1 MTMRRNRS
9 MTSNTPTAATRA
21 LSLCALLASAALAS
35 DTAGV
40 KKALEPYVSRLEI
53 PGYVSVLIDGDREEW
68 VADGWSDVATRKPI
82 TKDSLFRICSQTKG
96 IVGAA
101 AAKLVVEGKLSLDEP
116 VSKYLPEFAKLE
128 RVVETNGVKTL
139 VPVKNVLTV
148 RDCLSHTGG
157 FPFETKVSSALG
169 WTGAPLRVAAA
180 AGAATP
186 LLFEPGTSWKYS
198 NAGLD
203 VAGAIV
209 EAATGEKIEDHLKRV
224 FFGPLG
230 MKDTTFRPTSEQLKR
245 LVSMYYV
252 ETNKTCRPMPKYRPL
267 REPYDSPNRWP
278 SCGAGLFST
287 PRDLLEFYRM
297 LAFGGVSRDGRRI
310 MPEKAVTG
318 LLAVKQTP
326 QGVKTAYSLGMFVEG
341 EWFGHDGALKT
352 AALLNPKRHAVWL
365 WMMQCE
371 YPGRINRWHQYKVWR
386 PVVNRFFEQTTG
398 RGSNGETP

>member
-1 MTMRRNRS
+1 MNITYILTLGMACAVFGAV
-9 MTSNTPTAATRA
+9 AA
-21 LSLCALLASAALAS
+21 

-40 KKALEPYVSRLEI
+40 RTALRPYIECGEI

-68 VADGWSDVATRKPI
+68 VADGWSDIEKRAPL

-96 IVGAA
+96 IVGTA
-101 AAKLVVEGKLSLDEP
+101 AAKLIVEGKLSLDEP

-128 RVVETNGVKTL
+128 RIASETNGVKTI
-139 VPVKNVLTV
+139 VPVKNVLKV

-157 FPFETKVSSALG
+157 FPFDTRVSQALG
-169 WTGAPLRVAAA
+169 WTGTPLRVAAA
-180 AGAATP
+180 NGAATP

-209 EAATGEKIEDHLKRV
+209 EVVTGEKIEDHLKRV
-224 FFGPLG
+224 FFDPLG
-230 MKDTTFRPTSEQLKR
+230 MKDTTFRPTAEQLTR

-252 ETNKTCRPMPKYRPL
+252 ETNKVCRQMPTYRPL
-267 REPYDSPNRWP
+267 PEPYDSDNRWP

-287 PRDLLEFYRM
+287 PRDMLEFYRM
-297 LAFGGVSRDGRRI
+297 LAFDGVSRDGRRI
-310 MPEKAVTG
+310 LPRAAIDI
-318 LLAVKQTP
+318 LAKKQTP
-326 QGVKTAYSLGMFVEG
+326 PSVKTAYSLGMFVEG

-352 AALLNPKRHAVWL
+352 AALLNPRRHAVWL

-371 YPGRINRWHQYKVWR
+371 YPGRINRWHQYKVWK
-386 PVVNRFFEQTTG
+386 PVVNRFFEQNTG
-398 RGSNGETP
+398 KGSNGETP

>member
-1 MTMRRNRS
+1 MERL
-9 MTSNTPTAATRA
+9 ATT
-21 LSLCALLASAALAS
+21 ALAAFGCLAVFAA

-40 KKALEPYVSRLEI
+40 KAALRPYIDRLEI
-53 PGYVSVLIDGDREEW
+53 PGYVSVLVDGGREEW
-68 VADGWSDVATRKPI
+68 VADGWRDVAAKRPVTR
-82 TKDSLFRICSQTKG
+82 DSLFRICSQTKG

-101 AAKLVVEGKLSLDEP
+101 AAKLIVEGKLSLDEP

-128 RVVETNGVKTL
+128 RIASETDGAKTL
-139 VPVKNVLTV
+139 VPAKNVLKV

-157 FPFETKVSSALG
+157 FPFETRVSQALG

-203 VAGAIV
+203 VAGAVV
-209 EAATGEKIEDHLKRV
+209 EAVAGEKIEDHLKRV
-224 FFGPLG
+224 FFDPLG
-230 MKDTTFRPTSEQLKR
+230 MKDTTFRPTAEQLKR

-252 ETNKTCRPMPKYRPL
+252 ETNRTCRLMPKYRPL
-267 REPYDSPNRWP
+267 REPYDSPGRWP

-310 MPEKAVTG
+310 LPEKAITE

-371 YPGRINRWHQYKVWR
+371 YPGRINRWHQYKVWK
-386 PVVNRFFEQTTG
+386 PVVNRFFEQNTG

>member
-1 MTMRRNRS
+1 MKTRLW
-9 MTSNTPTAATRA
+9 TFLLTAIAA
-21 LSLCALLASAALAS
+21 GMAVAADSVGVKAAL
-35 DTAGV
+35 
-40 KKALEPYVSRLEI
+40 KPYIDRQEI

-68 VADGWSDVATRKPI
+68 VFDGWSDIAKKTPI
-82 TKDSLFRICSQTKG
+82 AKDSLFRICSQTKG

-101 AAKLVVEGKLSLDEP
+101 AAKLVVEGKISLDDP

-128 RVVETNGVKTL
+128 RGVETNGVKML
-139 VPVKNVLTV
+139 VPVKNVLTL

-203 VAGAIV
+203 VAGAVIEKV
-209 EAATGEKIEDHLKRV
+209 TSEKIEDHLRRV
-224 FFGPLG
+224 LFDPLG
-230 MKDTTFRPTSEQLKR
+230 MKDTTFRPNAAQLKR
-245 LVSMYYV
+245 LVSMYYI
-252 ETNKTCRPMPKYRPL
+252 ETNKVCRLMPKYRPL
-267 REPYDSPNRWP
+267 REPYDSPDRWP

-287 PRDLLEFYRM
+287 PHDLSEFYRM
-297 LAFGGVSRDGRRI
+297 LAFGGLARDGRRI
-310 MPEKAVTG
+310 MPEKAITDI
-318 LLAVKQTP
+318 LAVKQTP
-326 QGVKTAYSLGMFVEG
+326 PSVKTAYSLGMFVEG
-341 EWFGHDGALKT
+341 DWFGHDGALKT

-371 YPGRINRWHQYKVWR
+371 YPRHCHRWHQYKVWR
-386 PVVNRFFEQTTG
+386 PAVNRFFEQKTG
-398 RGSNGETP
+398 KGSNGETP

>member
-1 MTMRRNRS
+1 MKRILFLGGLGVVV
-9 MTSNTPTAATRA
+9 ATFA
-21 LSLCALLASAALAS
+21 GPDA

-40 KKALEPYVSRLEI
+40 RKALKSYVDRREI
-53 PGYVSVLIDGDREEW
+53 PGYVSVLVDGDREEW
-68 VADGWSDVATRKPI
+68 VADGWSDVAGRVPLK
-82 TKDSLFRICSQTKG
+82 KDSLFRICSQTKG

-101 AAKLVVEGKLSLDEP
+101 AAKLIVEGKLSLDEP

-128 RVVETNGVKTL
+128 RVVETNGTKTL
-139 VPVKNVLTV
+139 VPVKNVMTV

-157 FPFETKVSSALG
+157 LPFETRVSQVLG

-209 EAATGEKIEDHLKRV
+209 EVVTGEKIEDHLKRV
-224 FFGPLG
+224 FFDPLG
-230 MKDTTFRPTSEQLKR
+230 MKDTTFRPTAEQLKR

-252 ETNKTCRPMPKYRPL
+252 ETNKTCRLMPKYRPL
-267 REPYDSPNRWP
+267 REPYDSPDRWP

-287 PRDLLEFYRM
+287 PQDLLEFYRM

-310 MPEKAVTG
+310 MPEKAITG

-326 QGVKTAYSLGMFVEG
+326 QDVKTAYSLGMFVEG

-398 RGSNGETP
+398 KGSNGETP

>member
-1 MTMRRNRS
+1 MADMKAIRI
-9 MTSNTPTAATRA
+9 PACAAVASVCLGVGASDSAGVRRA
-21 LSLCALLASAALAS
+21 L
-35 DTAGV
+35 
-40 KKALEPYVSRLEI
+40 KPYVERLEI

-68 VADGWSDVATRKPI
+68 VVDGWRDIAKRQPLA
-82 TKDSLFRICSQTKG
+82 KDSLFRICSQTKG

-101 AAKLVVEGKLSLDEP
+101 AAKLIVEGKLSLDEP

-128 RVVETNGVKTL
+128 RLAGETNGVKTL
-139 VPVKNVLTV
+139 VPVKNVLKV

-157 FPFETKVSSALG
+157 FPFETRVSQALG
-169 WTGAPLRVAAA
+169 WSGAPLRVAAA

-209 EAATGEKIEDHLKRV
+209 EKVTGERIEDHLQRV

-230 MKDTTFRPTSEQLKR
+230 MKDTTFHPTAEQLKR

-252 ETNKTCRPMPKYRPL
+252 ETNRTCRLMPRYRPL
-267 REPYDSPNRWP
+267 SEPYDSPDRGA

-287 PRDLLEFYRM
+287 PRDLLAFYRM

-310 MPEKAVTG
+310 LPEKAITE

-326 QGVKTAYSLGMFVEG
+326 PHVKTAYSLGMFVEG
-341 EWFGHDGALKT
+341 AWFGHDGALKT

-371 YPGRINRWHQYKVWR
+371 YPGRINRWHQYRVWR

-398 RGSNGETP
+398 NGTNGETP

>member
-1 MTMRRNRS
+1 MAGMKAIRI
-9 MTSNTPTAATRA
+9 PACAAVAAVCLGVGASDSAGVRRA
-21 LSLCALLASAALAS
+21 L
-35 DTAGV
+35 
-40 KKALEPYVSRLEI
+40 KPYVERLEI

-68 VADGWSDVATRKPI
+68 VVDGWRDIAKRQPLA
-82 TKDSLFRICSQTKG
+82 KDSLFRICSQTKG

-101 AAKLVVEGKLSLDEP
+101 AAKLIVEGKLSLDEP

-128 RVVETNGVKTL
+128 RLAGETNGVKTL
-139 VPVKNVLTV
+139 VPVKNVLKV

-157 FPFETKVSSALG
+157 FPFETRVSQALG
-169 WTGAPLRVAAA
+169 WSGAPLRVAAA

-209 EAATGEKIEDHLKRV
+209 EKVTGERIEDHLQRV

-230 MKDTTFRPTSEQLKR
+230 MKDTTFHPTAEQLKR

-252 ETNKTCRPMPKYRPL
+252 ETNRTCRLMPRYRPL
-267 REPYDSPNRWP
+267 SEPYDSPDRGA

-287 PRDLLEFYRM
+287 PRDLLAFYRM

-310 MPEKAVTG
+310 LPVKAITE

-326 QGVKTAYSLGMFVEG
+326 PHVKTAYSLGMFVEG
-341 EWFGHDGALKT
+341 AWFGHDGALKT

-386 PVVNRFFEQTTG
+386 PVVNRFFEQNTG
-398 RGSNGETP
+398 KGSNGETP